1 MIFTKSLPIAMALA
15 LVAGGALA
23 QAKPAAAP
31 TAAAA
36 AAPAPETPET
46 MFQKMDKNND
56 KMLTLDE
63 FKAGVQAR
71 ERAMVLTRLQAQFK
85 AMDKNKNST
94 LEPTEFYELPLV
106 KSSGSS
112 APTFTEADTNK
123 DQKLDFKEYVMLV
136 SKFAASHQ
144 PAAKP

>member
-1 MIFTKSLPIAMALA
+1 MIFTKSLPIALALA

-31 TAAAA
+31 AGAPA
-36 AAPAPETPET
+36 AAPTAETPET
-46 MFQKMDKNND
+46 MFQRMDKNND

-63 FKAGVQAR
+63 FKAGVLAR
-71 ERAMVLTRLQAQFK
+71 ERAMVLARLQAQFK
-85 AMDKNKNST
+85 AMDKNKSNT

-106 KSSGSS
+106 KSAGSS
-112 APTFTEADTNK
+112 APTFTEADGNH
-123 DQKLDFKEYVMLV
+123 DQKLDFKEYVTLV
-136 SKFAASHQ
+136 SKYAASHQ